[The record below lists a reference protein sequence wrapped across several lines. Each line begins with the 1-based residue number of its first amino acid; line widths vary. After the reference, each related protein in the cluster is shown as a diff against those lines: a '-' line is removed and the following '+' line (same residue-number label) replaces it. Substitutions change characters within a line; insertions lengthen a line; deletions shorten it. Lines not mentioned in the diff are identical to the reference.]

1 MATLYTIGHS
11 NISVEDFI
19 KILKQHKIKILLDV
33 RSAPYSKYVPHF
45 NKRQLENHLKEAG
58 FDYRYAGQHLGGRP
72 DDESLYIEEI
82 NDSDTAKASDYLK
95 QVDYIKVMEQE
106 WYRKGINRL
115 IEIISTPESGNL
127 TLMCS
132 EANPLEC
139 HRHHLLVRSLLDTK
153 VRFIDEDIKV
163 YHILKDGELQ
173 TVTPDDFSDEII
185 RQERLL

>member
-1 MATLYTIGHS
+1 MPTLYTIGHS
-11 NISVEDFI
+11 NISIDDFI
-19 KILKQHKIKILLDV
+19 KVLNQHKIKILLDV
-33 RSAPYSKYVPHF
+33 RSAPYSKYVPYF

-58 FDYRYAGQHLGGRP
+58 FDYRYAGEYLGGRP
-72 DDESLYIEEI
+72 NDASLYIQEI
-82 NDSDTAKASDYLK
+82 KDSDSTKASDYLK

-115 IEIISTPESGNL
+115 VEIISTPDSGNV

-132 EANPLEC
+132 EANPLDC

-153 VRFIDEDIKV
+153 VKFVTTDITV
-163 YHILKDGELQ
+163 YHILKEGVLQ
-173 TVTPDDFSDEII
+173 AVTPDDFSDEII